1 MESTPS
7 LVAERDECED
17 FVAEKNTAA
26 TDYIGSQQ
34 RKVPYDYKINEFDN
48 DNSKIKQI
56 YSSFPEFVVY
66 RTSGAIRI
74 DINDS
79 HERCSE
85 LTERHRRLGVDL
97 AKISSL
103 LPEDLR
109 RTESIN
115 RLIGRAITV
124 NVGGDS
130 ESAKAILQHAVDRL
144 VKLKTI
150 QGRLQ
155 YAFSAV
161 LSVIVICALSWF
173 RGSEQAPLLLNMAL
187 CGALGGLMSIGLSF
201 SSIEIDVDAS
211 VRVNCLIGASRILIA
226 VTASIFAYF
235 AIKSDIAF
243 SFVSKAPDNSGFY
256 MIAMV
261 TGFIEMLVPN
271 IMSNIGKEGRDADI
285 SIIRKSGNDDT

>member
-144 VKLKTI
+144 VKLK
-150 QGRLQ
+150 
-155 YAFSAV
+155 
-161 LSVIVICALSWF
+161 
-173 RGSEQAPLLLNMAL
+173 
-187 CGALGGLMSIGLSF
+187 
-201 SSIEIDVDAS
+201 
-211 VRVNCLIGASRILIA
+211 
-226 VTASIFAYF
+226 
-235 AIKSDIAF
+235 
-243 SFVSKAPDNSGFY
+243 
-256 MIAMV
+256 
-261 TGFIEMLVPN
+261 
-271 IMSNIGKEGRDADI
+271 
-285 SIIRKSGNDDT
+285 